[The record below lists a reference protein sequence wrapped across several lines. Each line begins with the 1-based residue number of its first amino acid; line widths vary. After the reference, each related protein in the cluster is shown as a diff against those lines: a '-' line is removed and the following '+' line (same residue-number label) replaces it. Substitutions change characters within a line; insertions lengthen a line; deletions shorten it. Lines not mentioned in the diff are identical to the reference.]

1 MKLLKTQLLNKT
13 NIIITGEDFDYSFDK
28 LKAMD
33 INVFHY
39 PMIYTIGIDININPN
54 IYDYILFTSKNGV
67 KYFLKNASTSIN
79 SNIKFICIG
88 KKTAEVLKRN
98 NLNPDIVV
106 RRNYSKFMCNEIK
119 NMGISKNKKLLL
131 TQGNL
136 AKKEL
141 YECLS
146 KTFDIDHKI
155 VYTTNPVVEKA
166 NDLTEKII
174 KENTYVVFT
183 SPSTFNSF
191 IDKYNLKNNIISI
204 GNTTTDHIRNKG
216 FEPLMTAKMQSYE
229 GISNSI
235 IDYLNKKLNH
245 ELS

>member
-1 MKLLKTQLLNKT
+1 MNKI
-13 NIIITGEDFDYSFDK
+13 NIIITGEDYDYGFNE

-33 INVFHY
+33 VNIFHY
-39 PMIYTIGIDININPN
+39 PMIYTLGVDININPN
-54 IYDYILFTSKNGV
+54 IYNYIIFTSKNGV
-67 KYFLKNASTSIN
+67 KYFLKNVSISIN
-79 SNIKFICIG
+79 SNVKFICIG
-88 KKTAEVLKRN
+88 KKTAEVLKSN
-98 NLNPDIVV
+98 NLNPDILV

-119 NMGISKNKKLLL
+119 NMGISKNNKLLL
-131 TQGNL
+131 IQGNL

-141 YECLS
+141 FECLS
-146 KTFDIDHKI
+146 KSFEIDHKI
-155 VYTTNPVVEKA
+155 VYTTNPVK
-166 NDLTEKII
+166 EKIDELNKKI
-174 KENTYVVFT
+174 DNENSYVVFT

-204 GNTTTDHIRNKG
+204 GNTTTDHIRDRG

-245 ELS
+245 EIS

>member
-1 MKLLKTQLLNKT
+1 MNKT
-13 NIIITGEDFDYSFDK
+13 NIIITGEDYDYGFNE

-33 INVFHY
+33 VNIFHY
-39 PMIYTIGIDININPN
+39 PMIYTLGVDINIHPN
-54 IYDYILFTSKNGV
+54 IYNYIIFTSKNGV
-67 KYFLKNASTSIN
+67 KYFLKNVSISIN
-79 SNIKFICIG
+79 SNVKFICIG
-88 KKTAEVLKRN
+88 KKTAEVLKSN
-98 NLNPDIVV
+98 NLNPDILV

-119 NMGISKNKKLLL
+119 NMGISKNNKLLL
-131 TQGNL
+131 IQGNL

-141 YECLS
+141 FECLS
-146 KTFDIDHKI
+146 KSFEIDHKI
-155 VYTTNPVVEKA
+155 VYTTNPVK
-166 NDLTEKII
+166 EKIDELNKKI
-174 KENTYVVFT
+174 DNENSYVVFT

-204 GNTTTDHIRNKG
+204 GNTTTDHIRDRG

-245 ELS
+245 EIS

>member
-1 MKLLKTQLLNKT
+1 LNKI
-13 NIIITGEDFDYSFDK
+13 NIIITGEDYDYGFNE

-33 INVFHY
+33 VNIFHY
-39 PMIYTIGIDININPN
+39 PMIYTLGVDININPN
-54 IYDYILFTSKNGV
+54 IYNYIIFTSKNGV
-67 KYFLKNASTSIN
+67 KYFLKNVSISIN
-79 SNIKFICIG
+79 SNVKFICIG
-88 KKTAEVLKRN
+88 KKTAEVLKSN
-98 NLNPDIVV
+98 NLNPDILV

-119 NMGISKNKKLLL
+119 NMGISKNNKLLL
-131 TQGNL
+131 IQGNL

-141 YECLS
+141 FECLS
-146 KTFDIDHKI
+146 KSFEIDHKI
-155 VYTTNPVVEKA
+155 VYTTNPVK
-166 NDLTEKII
+166 EKIDELNKKI
-174 KENTYVVFT
+174 DNENSYVVFT

-204 GNTTTDHIRNKG
+204 GNTTTDHIRDRG

-245 ELS
+245 EIS

>member
-1 MKLLKTQLLNKT
+1 MNKT

-28 LKAMD
+28 LKAMEVN
-33 INVFHY
+33 IFHY
-39 PMIYTIGIDININPN
+39 PMIFTSGININIDPN
-54 IYDYILFTSKNGV
+54 IYNYIIFTSKNGV
-67 KYFLKNASTSIN
+67 KYFLKNISTSMNRDIR
-79 SNIKFICIG
+79 FICIG
-88 KKTAEVLKRN
+88 KKTAEALKKN
-98 NLNPDIVV
+98 KLNPDIVV
-106 RRNYSKFMCNEIK
+106 RRNYSKFMCDEIK

-131 TQGNL
+131 IQGNL

-146 KTFDIDHKI
+146 ESFNIDHKI

-166 NDLTEKII
+166 DELTEKII
-174 KENTYVVFT
+174 NENTYVVFT

-191 IDKYNLKNNIISI
+191 IEKYNIKNNIISI
-204 GNTTTDHIRNKG
+204 GNTTTDYILDKG

>member
-1 MKLLKTQLLNKT
+1 MNKT
-13 NIIITGEDFDYSFDK
+13 NIIITGEDYDFGFDE

-33 INVFHY
+33 VNILHY
-39 PMIYTIGIDININPN
+39 PMIFTLGVDINIHPN
-54 IYDYILFTSKNGV
+54 IYNYIIFTSKNGI
-67 KYFLKNASTSIN
+67 KYFLKNTSTSIN
-79 SNIKFICIG
+79 KNVKFICIG
-88 KKTAEVLKRN
+88 KKTAEALKRN

-131 TQGNL
+131 IQGNL
-136 AKKEL
+136 ANKEL
-141 YECLS
+141 FECLS
-146 KTFDIDHKI
+146 KSFDIDHKI
-155 VYTTNPVVEKA
+155 VYTTNPVKEMVDGLNE
-166 NDLTEKII
+166 II
-174 KENTYVVFT
+174 DNENSYFVFT

-191 IDKYNLKNNIISI
+191 IDKYTLKKNIISI
-204 GNTTTDHIRNKG
+204 GDTTTDHIRDKG

-235 IDYLNKKLNH
+235 LDYLNKKLNH

>member
-1 MKLLKTQLLNKT
+1 MNKT
-13 NIIITGEDFDYSFDK
+13 NIIITGEDYDYGFNE

-33 INVFHY
+33 VNIFHY
-39 PMIYTIGIDININPN
+39 PMIYTLGVDINIDPN
-54 IYDYILFTSKNGV
+54 IYNYIVFTSKNGV
-67 KYFLKNASTSIN
+67 KYFLKNVSTSIN
-79 SNIKFICIG
+79 CNIKFICIG
-88 KKTAEVLKRN
+88 KKTAEVLKSN

-119 NMGISKNKKLLL
+119 NMGISKNNKLLL
-131 TQGNL
+131 IQGNL

-141 YECLS
+141 FKCLS
-146 KTFDIDHKI
+146 ESFDIDHKI
-155 VYTTNPVVEKA
+155 VYTTNPVK
-166 NDLTEKII
+166 EKIDELNEKI
-174 KENTYVVFT
+174 DNENSYVVFT

-191 IDKYNLKNNIISI
+191 IDKYNLKNKIISI
-204 GNTTTDHIRNKG
+204 GNTTTDHIRDRG
-216 FEPLMTAKMQSYE
+216 YEPLMTAKMQSYE

>member
-1 MKLLKTQLLNKT
+1 MNKT
-13 NIIITGEDFDYSFDK
+13 NIIITGEDYDFGFDE

-33 INVFHY
+33 VNILHY
-39 PMIYTIGIDININPN
+39 PMIFTLGVDINIHPN
-54 IYDYILFTSKNGV
+54 IYNYIIFTSKNGI
-67 KYFLKNASTSIN
+67 KYFLKNTSTSIN
-79 SNIKFICIG
+79 KNVKFICIG
-88 KKTAEVLKRN
+88 KKTAEALKRN

-131 TQGNL
+131 IQGNL
-136 AKKEL
+136 ANKEL
-141 YECLS
+141 FECLS
-146 KTFDIDHKI
+146 KSFDIDHKI
-155 VYTTNPVVEKA
+155 VYTTNPVKEMVDGLNE
-166 NDLTEKII
+166 II
-174 KENTYVVFT
+174 DNENSYVVFT

-191 IDKYNLKNNIISI
+191 IDKYTLKKNIISI
-204 GNTTTDHIRNKG
+204 GDTTTDHIRDKG

-235 IDYLNKKLNH
+235 LDYLNKKLNH